1 MTWRMKFDEEAG
13 RSMLKKLTVFIILQC
28 VLAGPGLAQGFAPKP
43 EGFPS
48 KPMRILVPGPA
59 GSSPDIRARQ
69 IGTKLAEALGQPV
82 VVENRPGGA
91 GLIAAREA
99 AKAAPDGHTM
109 LLALIN
115 NAIADVLKPDPCC
128 RLNQELLPVSRF
140 TMTPLVLV
148 VHPSMQVSSL
158 VDFIQIVKQKRGSV
172 TYASHGPG
180 SISQLVGEWIKS
192 ETGTEMVE
200 VPYKAVNAELTDLA
214 GGQVMT
220 AFPVPQVIVSAVKS
234 GKLRA
239 LAVLGPSRINV
250 LPDVPTVK
258 EAGLPGIEALAWNG
272 IFVPAGTP
280 PAVIERLHAEL
291 VRAYNAPDV
300 RGQVVATGSTV
311 AADSPQE
318 FAAFIRAE
326 SEKWGKVIRDAKI
339 KPE

>member
-1 MTWRMKFDEEAG
+1 
-13 RSMLKKLTVFIILQC
+13 MLKQLIVFIILQC
-28 VLAGPGLAQGFAPKP
+28 MLAGPGLAQGFPT
-43 EGFPS
+43 

-69 IGTKLAEALGQPV
+69 IGAKLAEALGQPV
-82 VVENRPGGA
+82 IVENRPGGA

-99 AKAAPDGHTM
+99 AKAAPDGHTL

-115 NAIADVLKPDPCC
+115 NAIGDVLKPDPCC
-128 RLNQELLPVSRF
+128 RLNQELVPVSRF
-140 TMTPLVLV
+140 TMTPLLVV
-148 VHPSMQVSSL
+148 VHPSLQVGSL
-158 VDFIQIVKQKRGSV
+158 VDYIQLAKQKRGSM

-192 ETGTEMVE
+192 ETGTEILE
-200 VPYKAVNAELTDLA
+200 VPYKAVNAELTDLV

-220 AFPVPQVIVSAVKS
+220 AFPVPQVVVSTVKS

-239 LAVLGPSRINV
+239 LAVLGPARIEV
-250 LPDVPTVK
+250 LPDVPTAK
-258 EAGLPGIEALAWNG
+258 EAGLPGMEALAWNG

-280 PAVIERLHAEL
+280 RPVIETLHREL

-300 RGQVVATGSTV
+300 KNQVLATGSYV
-311 AADSPQE
+311 AGDTPEE

-326 SEKWGKVIRDAKI
+326 NAKWGKVIRDAKI
-339 KPE
+339 KAE

>member
-1 MTWRMKFDEEAG
+1 MIWRMKLEEEGA
-13 RSMLKKLTVFIILQC
+13 RSMLRLALVLILQA
-28 VLAGPGLAQGFAPKP
+28 VLAGPALAQA
-43 EGFPS
+43 FPS

-69 IGTKLAEALGQPV
+69 IGTKLAEALAQPV
-82 VVENRPGGA
+82 IVENRPGGA

-99 AKAAPDGHTM
+99 AKSAPDGHTM

-115 NAIADVLKPDPCC
+115 NAIGDVLKPDPCC

-140 TMTPLVLV
+140 TMTPLLVV
-148 VHPSMQVSSL
+148 VHPSLQVRTL
-158 VDFIQIVKQKRGSV
+158 VDYIQLAKQKRGSM

-192 ETGTEMVE
+192 ETGTEILE
-200 VPYKAVNAELTDLA
+200 VPYKAVNAELTDLV

-220 AFPVPQVIVSAVKS
+220 AFPVPQVVAAAVKS
-234 GKLRA
+234 QKLRA
-239 LAVLGPSRINV
+239 LAVLGGARINV
-250 LPDVPTVK
+250 LPDVPTAK
-258 EAGLPGIEALAWNG
+258 EAGLPGMEALAWNG

-280 PAVIERLHAEL
+280 RAVIEILHREL

-300 RGQVVATGSTV
+300 KNQVLATGSYV
-311 AADSPQE
+311 AADTPEE
-318 FAAFIRAE
+318 FAAFIRSE
-326 SEKWGKVIRDAKI
+326 NEKWGKVIREAKI